1 MVLRTQS
8 GWRVCAAGTGT
19 RYKIKPI
26 VFEVCTRDQAC
37 FRLFLYIWYRQHR
50 GSYLDRVQQIPWN
63 EILELWIFILDYFVS
78 LAFCF
83 PRLGLDIFAFTQQ
96 CLTKKLKG
104 KAVDRFLS
112 CFVSIQNKLWI
123 QLQTSCLHQRLVF
136 LALFRR
142 YGGSHLFDRN
152 SSLHRRSEFEQHM
165 NSSDPRPDS
174 VSLMQ
179 LKSRRAV
186 PQVSR
191 YPDNSPLS
199 HMYSS
204 DPRPDTVG
212 EP

>member
-1 MVLRTQS
+1 MFFIRLFLANTWEKNRGSPCLFPHKLLWKVDMVLRSQS
-8 GWRVCAAGTGT
+8 RWIICTAGTGA
-19 RYKIKPI
+19 RNKITPI

-152 SSLHRRSEFEQHM
+152 SSLHARSLNNIWTVAILGQT
-165 NSSDPRPDS
+165 
-174 VSLMQ
+174 
-179 LKSRRAV
+179 
-186 PQVSR
+186 VSR
-191 YPDNSPLS
+191 
-199 HMYSS
+199 
-204 DPRPDTVG
+204 
-212 EP
+212 